1 VSTTPPAVPPNR
13 LPSSTRPVDPAL
25 TALLQRLRPGQ
36 PIRIIQTVRVGL
48 KQWTTTVTGRFRE
61 VNYLE
66 TGLATHRV
74 KEDDIVVVA
83 VHFIKDNGEL
93 SSITIDERT
102 RIEALEG

>member
-1 VSTTPPAVPPNR
+1 
-13 LPSSTRPVDPAL
+13 VDPAL
-25 TALLQRLRPGQ
+25 SDLLRRLKPGQ
-36 PIRIIQTVRVGL
+36 RIRITQTVRVGL
-48 KQWTTTVTGRFRE
+48 KQWTTTVTGAFRG

-83 VHFIKDNGEL
+83 VHFAKDNGEL
-93 SSITIDERT
+93 SSITIDEQT

>member
-1 VSTTPPAVPPNR
+1 MSNQPAVPPKT

-25 TALLQRLRPGQ
+25 SALLERLRPGQ
-36 PIRIIQTVRVGL
+36 PIRITQTVRVGL
-48 KQWTTTVTGRFRE
+48 KQWTTTVTGRFRD

-66 TGLATHRV
+66 TGLAAHRV
-74 KEDDIVVVA
+74 RQDDIVVVT

-93 SSITIDERT
+93 SSVTVDEHT

>member
-1 VSTTPPAVPPNR
+1 MSDAAPT

-25 TALLQRLRPGQ
+25 SALLRRLQPGQ
-36 PIRIIQTVRVGL
+36 RIRITQTVRVGL
-48 KQWTTTVTGRFRE
+48 KQWTTTVTGRFRA
-61 VNYLE
+61 VNFLQ

-83 VHFIKDNGEL
+83 VHFAKDNGEL
-93 SSITIDERT
+93 SSITIDEHT